1 MILVRS
7 HRLPLNGNRMGI
19 NEFKIKRM
27 RIYKFLAIALL
38 ALTPQILP
46 GQYNVEALKLAQ
58 VMEKISTFYVDSIDE
73 SDVTERT
80 IVRMLHEL
88 DPHSSYLSK
97 EELEELS
104 EQLEGEFEG
113 IGVSF
118 NVLEDTIYII
128 RAISGGPSERVG
140 IMAGDR
146 IVKVEGKSVAGIGIT
161 TRDVQ
166 GLLKG
171 EKGSMVEVSV
181 KRRSNKELLDF
192 NITRDKIPVNSL
204 DAAYMVNSKIGYV
217 KLARFSH
224 TTIDE
229 FERAM
234 KSLKQQG
241 MQDLILDLSRNGG
254 GWLPVAV
261 ELADHFL
268 SGNKEI
274 VSTAGS
280 KVPDRKYKA
289 RRFGLFEEGNL
300 VVMIDGNSASAS
312 EIVSGAIQDWDRG
325 VIVGRRSYGKG
336 LVQQPFMLNDGS
348 LIRLTVARYYTPT
361 GRLIQKSYEDGYEEY
376 ALDLIN
382 RYNKGELSSA
392 DSIVFPESQ
401 QYRTLSLNRTVY
413 GGGGIMPDY
422 FVSLDTTV
430 YTDYYRSLISKGI
443 FNRFVL
449 QYVDD
454 NRKELQKEYH
464 DFLSYSTGYKASK
477 RALDKL
483 VSFATSEGL
492 EFSEEDWSISEA
504 HISLLFKSY
513 MARDLFGM
521 EYFFEVYN
529 TTDEVFIKA
538 VEILENPSLL
548 HKKLAK
554 VDD

>member
-1 MILVRS
+1 M
-7 HRLPLNGNRMGI
+7 NDY
-19 NEFKIKRM
+19 KIKRM
-27 RIYKFLAIALL
+27 RIYNYLAIALI
-38 ALTPQILP
+38 ALTPQILQ

-73 SDVTERT
+73 SDVAERT

-97 EELEELS
+97 EELEELN

-146 IVKVEGKSVAGIGIT
+146 IVKVEGNSVAGIGIT

-171 EKGSMVEVSV
+171 KKGSTVEVSV
-181 KRRSNKELLDF
+181 KRRNSKELLDF

-204 DAAYMVNSKIGYV
+204 DAAYMVNGKIGYV

-234 KSLKQQG
+234 KLLRQQG
-241 MQDLILDLSRNGG
+241 MEDLILDLSGNGG

-261 ELADHFL
+261 ELSDHFL

-274 VSTAGS
+274 VSTEGS

-361 GRLIQKSYEDGYEEY
+361 GRLIQKSYKNGYEEY

-382 RYNKGELSSA
+382 RYNNGELSSA

-454 NRKELQKEYH
+454 HRKELQKEYL
-464 DFLSYSTGYKASK
+464 DFISYNTGYKASK

-492 EFSEEDWSISEA
+492 EFSEEDWSVSEA

-529 TTDEVFIKA
+529 SSDEVFIKA

-548 HKKLAK
+548 HQKLAK
-554 VDD
+554 VND

>member
-1 MILVRS
+1 MI
-7 HRLPLNGNRMGI
+7 
-19 NEFKIKRM
+19 
-27 RIYKFLAIALL
+27 A
-38 ALTPQILP
+38 PQILQ
-46 GQYNVEALKLAQ
+46 GQWNMEAIKLAQ
-58 VMEKISTFYVDSIDE
+58 VMEKVSTFYVDSIDE
-73 SDVTERT
+73 SDVAERT

-97 EELEELS
+97 EDLEELN

-113 IGVSF
+113 IGISF

-128 RAISGGPSERVG
+128 RAISGGPSEKVG

-146 IVKVEGKSVAGIGIT
+146 IVKVEGKSVAGIGIS

-171 EKGSMVEVSV
+171 EKGSTVEVSV
-181 KRRSNKELLDF
+181 KRRNSKELLDF
-192 NITRDKIPVNSL
+192 SITRDKIPVNSL

-217 KLARFSH
+217 KLSRFSH

-229 FERAM
+229 FEFAM
-234 KSLKQQG
+234 KSLKEQG
-241 MQDLILDLSRNGG
+241 MEDLILDLSGNGG

-261 ELADHFL
+261 ELSDHFL

-274 VSTAGS
+274 VRTEGS
-280 KVPDRKYKA
+280 KVPDRRYRA
-289 RRFGLFEEGNL
+289 RRFGLFEKGNL
-300 VVMIDGNSASAS
+300 VVMIDGSSASAS

-325 VIVGRRSYGKG
+325 VIVGRRSFGKG

-361 GRLIQKSYEDGYEEY
+361 GRLIQKSYENGYEEY

-382 RYNKGELSSA
+382 RYNNGELSSS

-401 QYRTLSLNRTVY
+401 RYTTLTLNRTVY

-422 FVSLDTTV
+422 FVPLDTTA
-430 YTDYYRSLISKGI
+430 YSEYYRNLIGKGI

-454 NRKELQKEYH
+454 HRKQLQKEYH
-464 DFLSYSTGYKASK
+464 DFNTFNGSYEPSKST
-477 RALDKL
+477 LDKL
-483 VSFATSEGL
+483 VSFASDEGL
-492 EFSEEDWSISEA
+492 EFNEADWSVSKA
-504 HISLLFKSY
+504 QVTLLFKSY
-513 MARDLFGM
+513 MARDLWGV
-521 EYFFEVYN
+521 EHFFEVYN
-529 TTDEVFIKA
+529 SSDEVFIKA

-548 HKKLAK
+548 HQKLAK
-554 VDD
+554 VDKR

>member
-1 MILVRS
+1 
-7 HRLPLNGNRMGI
+7 MG
-19 NEFKIKRM
+19 
-27 RIYKFLAIALL
+27 RIYRYMVLAFLMVA
-38 ALTPQILP
+38 PQILQ
-46 GQYNVEALKLAQ
+46 GQWNVEAIKLAQ
-58 VMEKISTFYVDSIDE
+58 VMEKISHFYVDSVDE
-73 SDVTERT
+73 SDVVERT
-80 IVRMLHEL
+80 IVWMLHEL

-97 EELEELS
+97 EDLEELN

-118 NVLEDTIYII
+118 NILEDTIYII

-146 IVKVEGKSVAGIGIT
+146 IVKVEGKTVAGTGIT
-161 TRDVQ
+161 TREVQ

-171 EKGSMVEVSV
+171 EKGSTVEVSV
-181 KRRSNKELLDF
+181 KRRNSRELLDF
-192 NITRDKIPVNSL
+192 SITRDKIPVNSL
-204 DAAYMVNSKIGYV
+204 DAAYMVNSRIGYV

-224 TTIDE
+224 TTINE
-229 FERAM
+229 FERAT
-234 KSLKQQG
+234 KSLKEQG
-241 MQDLILDLSRNGG
+241 MEDLILDLSGNGG

-261 ELADHFL
+261 ELSDHFL

-274 VSTAGS
+274 VRTEGS
-280 KVPDRKYKA
+280 KVPDRKYQA
-289 RRFGLFEEGNL
+289 RRSGLFEKGNL

-312 EIVSGAIQDWDRG
+312 EIVSGAVQDWDRG
-325 VIVGRRSYGKG
+325 VIVGRRSFGKG

-361 GRLIQKSYEDGYEEY
+361 GRLIQKSYENGYEEY

-382 RYNKGELSSA
+382 RYNNGELSSA

-401 QYRTLSLNRTVY
+401 QYRTLTLNRTVY

-422 FVSLDTTV
+422 FVPMDTTA
-430 YTDYYRSLISKGI
+430 YSDYYRHLIGKGI

-454 NRKELQKEYH
+454 HRKGLQQEYL
-464 DFLSYSTGYKASK
+464 DFKSFNTGYTPPKS
-477 RALDKL
+477 ALNML
-483 VSFATSEGL
+483 VSYATDEGL
-492 EFSEEDWSISEA
+492 EFNERDWSISKE

-513 MARDLFGM
+513 MARDLWGM

-529 TTDEVFIKA
+529 PTDEVFNKA

-548 HKKLAK
+548 HQKLAK
-554 VDD
+554 VDY

>member
-1 MILVRS
+1 MNMSRVYSYMVLAFLMI
-7 HRLPLNGNRMGI
+7 
-19 NEFKIKRM
+19 
-27 RIYKFLAIALL
+27 A
-38 ALTPQILP
+38 PQILQ
-46 GQYNVEALKLAQ
+46 GQWNMEAIKLAQ
-58 VMEKISTFYVDSIDE
+58 VMEKVSTFYVDSIDE
-73 SDVTERT
+73 SDVAERT

-97 EELEELS
+97 EDLEELN

-113 IGVSF
+113 IGISF

-128 RAISGGPSERVG
+128 RAISGGPSEKVG

-146 IVKVEGKSVAGIGIT
+146 IVKVEGKSVAGIGIS

-171 EKGSMVEVSV
+171 KKGSTVEVSV
-181 KRRSNKELLDF
+181 KRRNNKELLDF
-192 NITRDKIPVNSL
+192 SITRDKIPVNSL

-217 KLARFSH
+217 KLSRFSH

-229 FERAM
+229 FELAM
-234 KSLKQQG
+234 KSLKEQG
-241 MQDLILDLSRNGG
+241 MEDLILDLSGNGG

-274 VSTAGS
+274 VRTEGS
-280 KVPDRKYKA
+280 KVPDRRYQA
-289 RRFGLFEEGNL
+289 RRFGLFEKGNL

-325 VIVGRRSYGKG
+325 VIVGRRSFGKG

-361 GRLIQKSYEDGYEEY
+361 GRLIQKSYENGYEEY

-382 RYNKGELSSA
+382 RYNNGELSST

-401 QYRTLSLNRTVY
+401 RYTTLTLNRTVY

-422 FVSLDTTV
+422 FVPLDTTA
-430 YTDYYRSLISKGI
+430 YSEYYRELIGKGI

-454 NRKELQKEYH
+454 HRKQLQTEYL
-464 DFLSYSTGYKASK
+464 DFNTFNSSYEPSKST
-477 RALDKL
+477 LDKL
-483 VSFATSEGL
+483 VSFASDEGL
-492 EFSEEDWSISEA
+492 EFNEADWSASKA
-504 HISLLFKSY
+504 QVTLLFKSY
-513 MARDLFGM
+513 MARDLWGM
-521 EYFFEVYN
+521 EHFFEVYN
-529 TTDEVFIKA
+529 SNDEVFIKA

-548 HKKLAK
+548 HQKLAK
-554 VDD
+554 VDDR

>member
-1 MILVRS
+1 MNYNKMNMSRVYSYMVLAFLMI
-7 HRLPLNGNRMGI
+7 
-19 NEFKIKRM
+19 
-27 RIYKFLAIALL
+27 A
-38 ALTPQILP
+38 PQILQ
-46 GQYNVEALKLAQ
+46 GQWNMEAIKLAQ
-58 VMEKISTFYVDSIDE
+58 VMEKVSTFYVDSIDE
-73 SDVTERT
+73 SDVAERT

-97 EELEELS
+97 EDLEELN

-113 IGVSF
+113 IGISF

-128 RAISGGPSERVG
+128 RAISGGPSEKVG

-146 IVKVEGKSVAGIGIT
+146 IVKVEGKSVAGIGIS

-171 EKGSMVEVSV
+171 EKGSTVEISV
-181 KRRSNKELLDF
+181 KRRNSKELLDF
-192 NITRDKIPVNSL
+192 SITRDKIPVNSL

-217 KLARFSH
+217 KLSRFSH

-229 FERAM
+229 FELAM
-234 KSLKQQG
+234 KSLKEQG
-241 MQDLILDLSRNGG
+241 MEDLILDLSRNGG

-261 ELADHFL
+261 ELSDHFL

-274 VSTAGS
+274 VRTEGS
-280 KVPDRKYKA
+280 KVPDRRYQA
-289 RRFGLFEEGNL
+289 RRFGLFEKGNL

-325 VIVGRRSYGKG
+325 VIVGRRSFGKG

-361 GRLIQKSYEDGYEEY
+361 GRLIQKSYENGYEEY

-382 RYNKGELSSA
+382 RYNNGELSST

-401 QYRTLSLNRTVY
+401 RYTTLTLNRTVY

-422 FVSLDTTV
+422 FVPLDTTA
-430 YTDYYRSLISKGI
+430 YSEYYRDLIGKGI

-454 NRKELQKEYH
+454 HRKQLQTEYL
-464 DFLSYSTGYKASK
+464 DFNIFNSSYEPSKST
-477 RALDKL
+477 LDKL
-483 VSFATSEGL
+483 VSFASDEGL
-492 EFSEEDWSISEA
+492 EFNEADWSVSKA
-504 HISLLFKSY
+504 QVTLLFKSY
-513 MARDLFGM
+513 MARDLWGM
-521 EYFFEVYN
+521 EHFFEVYN
-529 TTDEVFIKA
+529 SNDEVFIKA

-548 HKKLAK
+548 HQKLAK
-554 VDD
+554 VDNR